1 MDENKEGKRINMQEV
16 VGNIEFKNVWFRY
29 PTRKE
34 EWVLRGLK
42 LKVSAGE
49 SIALVGESGCGKS
62 TFVNLLMRFYDAD
75 FGEVLF
81 DGVNVKEYNL
91 HDLRT
96 AISLVM

>member
-1 MDENKEGKRINMQEV
+1 
-16 VGNIEFKNVWFRY
+16 
-29 PTRKE
+29 
-34 EWVLRGLK
+34 
-42 LKVSAGE
+42 
-49 SIALVGESGCGKS
+49 
-62 TFVNLLMRFYDAD
+62 MRFYDAD